1 MLFPEVFLNVY
12 NSGRLLRIY
21 RPEGTNES
29 FIKKAISMTL
39 NIKLLYLSLEN
50 KSPQKNS
57 CSHAFWTIY
66 KPSPQS
72 FDLAFE
78 LFACDV
84 IVKMTLSLKVSS
96 Q

>member
-1 MLFPEVFLNVY
+1 MFFPEVFLNVY

-21 RPEGTNES
+21 RPEGTDES
-29 FIKKAISMTL
+29 FIKKAISMIL